1 MENTIQNSHDSLF
14 KETWSNK
21 SNAKAFLENYL
32 PKKVL
37 SFVNLDSLEICK
49 DTFIENDLRN
59 YYSDMLYKVN
69 LGNASG
75 YIYFLFE
82 HKSYP
87 DRLVHLQLLEY
98 MIKIW
103 RLDQK
108 QFKKKKLSIII
119 PLLLYHGP
127 QKWKAKDHFSSL
139 FEGPVEVMPDYIPDF
154 QYVLYDLSKYS
165 DAEIKGTITAR
176 VVMLIFKHIFDHDF
190 TDKMPGIL
198 SLMNDLSEK
207 ETGLQYFESLIKYIF
222 SNVEDITPEKFQSIV
237 SNSLSEDKG
246 ELIMTLAEKLRNEGF
261 QKGLALAEKL
271 RNEGLEQGLEQ
282 GLLEGIEFA
291 VSIKFGD
298 TDDCKSII
306 AKIKNIRDISQLK
319 ALKGKIKS
327 AKTVPELIRFIE
339 N

>member
-1 MENTIQNSHDSLF
+1 MENTIQNPHDSLF

-37 SFVNLDSLEICK
+37 GIVNLDSLEICK
-49 DTFIENDLRN
+49 DSFIENDLKN

-69 LGNASG
+69 LGGSPG

-108 QFKKKKLSIII
+108 QSKKKKLSIII

-127 QKWKAKDHFSSL
+127 QKWKTKDHFSSL
-139 FEGPVEVMPDYIPDF
+139 LEGPVDVMADYIPNF

-165 DAEIKGTITAR
+165 DADIKGTITAR
-176 VVMLIFKHIFDHDF
+176 VVMLILKHIFDQDF
-190 TDKMPGIL
+190 TGKLPGIL
-198 SLMNDLSEK
+198 SLLKDLSEK
-207 ETGLQYFESLIKYIF
+207 ETGLQYFECLVKYIF
-222 SNVEDITPEKFQSIV
+222 SNVEDITPEEFQSIV
-237 SNSLSEDKG
+237 SNTLSEDKG
-246 ELIMTLAEKLRNEGF
+246 GLIMTLAEKLRNEGL
-261 QKGLALAEKL
+261 QKGLQK
-271 RNEGLEQGLEQ
+271 GLEQGLEQ

-306 AKIKNIRDISQLK
+306 AKIKNIRDINQLK

-327 AKTVPELIRFIE
+327 AKTVPELISFIE

>member
-1 MENTIQNSHDSLF
+1 MDKIQNPHDSLF

-21 SNAKAFLENYL
+21 ANARAFLENYL
-32 PKKVL
+32 PGKIL
-37 SFVNLDSLEICK
+37 EIADLDSLEICK
-49 DTFIENDLRN
+49 DSFIENDLKD

-69 LGNASG
+69 FKGSLG

-103 RLDQK
+103 RLDLK
-108 QFKKKKLSIII
+108 QSKAKKLSVIV

-127 QKWKAKDHFSSL
+127 RKWNIKENFSAMIK
-139 FEGPVEVMPDYIPDF
+139 GPVDIMADYIPDF
-154 QYVLYDLSKYS
+154 RYILYDLSRYS
-165 DAEIKGTITAR
+165 DEDIKGTIMAR
-176 VVMLIFKHIFDHDF
+176 VVMLIFKHISNPKFADRL
-190 TDKMPGIL
+190 PGIFFL
-198 SLMNDLSEK
+198 LKDLSEK

-222 SNVEDITPEKFQSIV
+222 SNVEDITAEQFHTIV
-237 SNSLSEDKG
+237 SKTLSEDKG
-246 ELIMTLAEKLRNEGF
+246 DVIMALADKLRNEGR
-261 QKGLALAEKL
+261 EKWL
-271 RNEGLEQGLEQ
+271 GQ
-282 GLLEGIEFA
+282 GLLEGLEVA

-298 TDDCKSII
+298 TDDSKILITKIKSI
-306 AKIKNIRDISQLK
+306 KDINTLK

-327 AKTVPELIRFIE
+327 ASTAPELLSSIE